1 MKKFSF
7 LILLLLITTSTIGQV
22 KYEREFRIKKS
33 EFPTEALSL
42 IKAKLTDAKK
52 IKFYKEIDSNIV
64 SFEAKFKKKR
74 LWYSVEFN
82 EQGKLQDVEVLIKSI
97 DMPND
102 TFENATN
109 YLDQNFKSYKIAK
122 IQQQYPVIESDEK
135 TLKEAFQNL
144 MLPTVNYELMI
155 NGKKENKFNKFEILF
170 DATGKFKSIRKS
182 LPANYDH
189 VLY

>member
-7 LILLLLITTSTIGQV
+7 LILLLLITTSTISQV